1 MRPTTGS
8 RDDKRGSCLGLV
20 IAQAKC
26 DYGKSSG
33 TTAKHENKYLPS
45 DRHNWHVYSLGMSS
59 RERRNC
65 AYQVSK
71 VGRFE
76 VPRTSPWRSKPLSRG
91 LREASDSPGVNQGA
105 C

>member
-1 MRPTTGS
+1 M
-8 RDDKRGSCLGLV
+8 
-20 IAQAKC
+20 
-26 DYGKSSG
+26 
-33 TTAKHENKYLPS
+33 TAKHEDKYLLS
-45 DRHNWHVYSLGMSS
+45 ERYRWHVYSLGMTS

-65 AYQVSK
+65 ACQVSK

-91 LREASDSPGVNQGA
+91 LMEASDSPGVDQGA